1 MTSVSRAGTETE
13 RSLSGSEVLEHVITD
28 ALLEGVSIYTSTKHT
43 GRQGVRKERKGNDQ
57 QKKSSKTRCLRCS
70 K

>member
-13 RSLSGSEVLEHVITD
+13 SEVLEHVITD
-28 ALLEGVSIYTSTKHT
+28 ALLEEGVSIYTSTKHT
-43 GRQGVRKERKGNDQ
+43 GKQRVRNERKGNEQ